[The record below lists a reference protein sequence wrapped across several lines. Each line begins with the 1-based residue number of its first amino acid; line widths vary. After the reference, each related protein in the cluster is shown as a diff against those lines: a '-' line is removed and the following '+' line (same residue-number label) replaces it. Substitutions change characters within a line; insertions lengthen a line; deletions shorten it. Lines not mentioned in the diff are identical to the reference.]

1 MNNPNQ
7 RLMYPFPMFYNP
19 NMKTPINQ
27 NDNKQQP
34 IYYMMVPY
42 VMMYDPN
49 SNEMKDKN
57 NNMNYP
63 YYPQYIQPQNFQVPE
78 QGQDHPFNQMPYGI
92 PMMQMYPMNQ
102 NINPNINVNMDK
114 KK

>member
-27 NDNKQQP
+27 NDPKQQP
-34 IYYMMVPY
+34 VYYMMVPY

-57 NNMNYP
+57 NNMNFP
-63 YYPQYIQPQNFQVPE
+63 YYPQYIQPQNFQVNE
-78 QGQDHPFNQMPYGI
+78 QGQDYPFNQMPYGI
-92 PMMQMYPMNQ
+92 PMMQMYPMN
-102 NINPNINVNMDK
+102 PNFNMNMNMDK

>member
-7 RLMYPFPMFYNP
+7 RLMYPFPVFYNP
-19 NMKTPINQ
+19 NMKMPINQ
-27 NDNKQQP
+27 NDPKQP
-34 IYYMMVPY
+34 IYCMMVPY
-42 VMMYDPN
+42 VMMCDPN

-63 YYPQYIQPQNFQVPE
+63 YYPQYIPPQNFQVPE
-78 QGQDHPFNQMPYGI
+78 QGQDYPFNQIQYGI
-92 PMMQMYPMNQ
+92 PIMQMYPMN
-102 NINPNINVNMDK
+102 PNFNMNMNMDK